1 MTLHDNQAAYW
12 AGAAKDVD
20 YIAGSGPTGINLYDQ
35 QLAGYNASV
44 MPQQGGSKK
53 QRGKRK
59 TNRRKTNRRKTNRR
73 RYN

>member
-12 AGAAKDVD
+12 AGAANDVK
-20 YIAGSGPTGINLYDQ
+20 YIAGTTGGSLYDQ

-44 MPQQGGSKK
+44 MPQQGGSRKR
-53 QRGKRK
+53 RGK
-59 TNRRKTNRRKTNRR
+59 NRRKTNRRKTNRR